1 VNNKDKLM
9 DEKTKK
15 PDLRDKMWEP
25 KTAID
30 TKDRTFVEAPLPDD
44 ANPHI
49 VEPGPAVHVPGHT
62 SKQ

>member
-1 VNNKDKLM
+1 M
-9 DEKTKK
+9 AEKEKK

-30 TKDRTFVEAPLPDD
+30 TEDRTYAKEPLADESS
-44 ANPHI
+44 PHI
-49 VEPGPAVHVPGHT
+49 VEPGPAVHVPGQT

>member
-1 VNNKDKLM
+1 M
-9 DEKTKK
+9 AEKEKK

-30 TKDRTFVEAPLPDD
+30 TKDRTFVEQPLPDD
-44 ANPHI
+44 SGPHI
-49 VEPGPAVHVPGHT
+49 VEPGPAVHVPGQT